1 MSTREALQPEFD
13 GSDLCRR
20 PGVLPALRPA
30 GEHGVS
36 LKQALLVAMGDQGIY
51 GCQKILLQPRQQ
63 LLNLRS
69 IAARDDKTPLRLLQG
84 VLIVAFTH
92 GDLCHLAPA
101 IGEALQ
107 ALALVL

>member
-1 MSTREALQPEFD
+1 MSTREAQRPEFD

-20 PGVLPALRPA
+20 PGDSPATCPA
-30 GEHGVS
+30 GEQGAG

-69 IAARDDKTPLRLLQG
+69 IAARDNKTPLRLLQG
-84 VLIVAFTH
+84 VLIVAFAH
-92 GDLCHLAPA
+92 RDLRHLAPA
-101 IGEALQ
+101 IG
-107 ALALVL
+107 